1 MIEFIID
8 CVADFIMDGAVELVK
23 ETKIP
28 KWIRSIV
35 LVVLTLVYMA
45 VFVLF
50 AWILVQCKMV
60 IVKCL
65 SIVMLILIIGLVG
78 RFWYKLI
85 KGN

>member
-8 CVADFIMDGAVELVK
+8 CVTDFIVDGAVELVK

-35 LVVLTLVYMA
+35 LTVLTLVYMA

-50 AWILVQCKMV
+50 AWIFIQCKMV

-65 SIVMLILIIGLVG
+65 SIIMLILIMGLVG
-78 RFWYKLI
+78 RFWYHLI